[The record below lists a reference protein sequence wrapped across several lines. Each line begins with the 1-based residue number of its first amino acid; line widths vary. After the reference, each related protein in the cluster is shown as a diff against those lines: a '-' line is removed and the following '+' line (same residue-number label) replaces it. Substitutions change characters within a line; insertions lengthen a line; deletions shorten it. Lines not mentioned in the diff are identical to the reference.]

1 MAVLA
6 ALAVAGGACSD
17 GDDVAKHP
25 GRRRGTTFQLASALT
40 PFSRCE
46 DLQEYLRT
54 EGAKL
59 VGPYGLSGGGAGD
72 MGDFGGPMPL
82 ATTDDGRAVAGSA
95 AQAQESAPAPPA
107 VADMKAGV
115 DYSGTNVQEEGVD
128 EPDLVKT
135 DGKRL
140 VTMAGGRLRIVD
152 LTGERPRVAATLP
165 ITQQHQQAELFLD
178 GDRVLVLH
186 AAEPGNTPAL
196 DKPVTPDT
204 PDKPDKP
211 VPVPAEPPRSSLEE
225 APPAPDTQPSSITAT
240 APDAG
245 DGISS
250 SMIAPV
256 PEPGRAQVTV
266 VDIAQLD
273 SPKVVAEVKMDGS
286 LVTARMVDGV
296 ARLVLRSGGPR
307 LGFTYPQAGQESVNR
322 AAEANKAVVARSTVQ
337 DWLPTYTYGEPGRAG
352 AASSGQLVGCNEVAR
367 PKEFSGLGMVSVLTV
382 DAKDPRPG
390 PAATVLGAGEH
401 VYASTENLYVTTSR
415 WSGPIPLENSDGGS
429 GGSGGRVRPSIAP
442 DPGTSDIHKFAI
454 TDKVRTSYLASGTV
468 PGRLLNQFSMSELSG
483 DLRVATTTDGITQG
497 RGDAGAS
504 ESRVVVLRQ
513 KGDTLDTIG
522 SVAGLGRG
530 ERIHAVRFLGDRAYV
545 VTFRQTDPLYVID
558 LEDPARPAV
567 RGELKIPGYSAYLH
581 PAGDHRLIGVGQD
594 ATDEGR
600 TIGTQ
605 VSLFDVSDPASPKR
619 LSQTVLPRAN
629 SEAEFDHR
637 AFLYWA
643 KTGLTLLPV
652 QSYGDGDVIIQEGR
666 PADPAVESKAPEFR
680 QQFMGAVGFT
690 VNEREVKEL
699 GRIRH
704 RGDTPIRRSL
714 VVGDSVLTVS
724 DGGLLASDLGSL
736 ADRSWLAF

>member
-17 GDDVAKHP
+17 GDDVAKDP
-25 GRRRGTTFQLASALT
+25 ERRRGTTFQLASALT

-95 AQAQESAPAPPA
+95 AQAQESAPPA
-107 VADMKAGV
+107 EAAGDMKAGV

-152 LTGERPRVAATLP
+152 LTGERPRVAATLA
-165 ITQQHQQAELFLD
+165 ITQQHPQPELFLD

-186 AAEPGNTPAL
+186 AAEPENTPQ
-196 DKPVTPDT
+196 KPTP
-204 PDKPDKP
+204 
-211 VPVPAEPPRSSLEE
+211 V
-225 APPAPDTQPSSITAT
+225 
-240 APDAG
+240 PDAG
-245 DGISS
+245 DDISS

-273 SPKVVAEVKMDGS
+273 NPKVVAEVKMDGS

-322 AAEANKAVVARSTVQ
+322 AADANRAVVAKSTVQ
-337 DWLPTYTYGEPGRAG
+337 DWLPTYTYGEPGRAE
-352 AASSGQLVGCNEVAR
+352 AAASGQLVGCNEVAR
-367 PKEFSGLGMVSVLTV
+367 PKDFSGLGMVSVLTV

-401 VYASTENLYVTTSR
+401 VYASTDNLYVTTSR
-415 WSGPIPLENSDGGS
+415 WTGPMPLQDSGGGGGS
-429 GGSGGRVRPSIAP
+429 GGSAREDRVRPSIAP

-497 RGDAGAS
+497 RDEAGAS

-522 SVAGLGRG
+522 SVAGLGKG

-558 LEDPARPAV
+558 LDDPTKPAV

-581 PAGDHRLIGVGQD
+581 PVAEHRLIGVGQD

-600 TIGTQ
+600 TLGTQ
-605 VSLFDVSDPASPKR
+605 ISLFDVSDPASPKR
-619 LSQTVLPRAN
+619 LAHTVLPRAN

-652 QSYGDGDVIIQEGR
+652 QSYGDSDVIIQEGR
-666 PADPAVESKAPEFR
+666 PSDPGLGSKAPELR
-680 QQFMGAVGFT
+680 QQFVGAVGFT